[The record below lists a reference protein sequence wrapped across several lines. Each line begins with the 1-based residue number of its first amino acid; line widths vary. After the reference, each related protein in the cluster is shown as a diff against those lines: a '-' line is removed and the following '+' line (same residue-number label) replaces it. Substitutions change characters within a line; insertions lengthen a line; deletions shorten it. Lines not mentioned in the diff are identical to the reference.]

1 MFRINEPIIILNVSG
16 LNIPI
21 KKWRLREW
29 IKKHDLIMFSLQETY
44 FKYNDEGRL
53 KVKEEK
59 IHHENTNQ
67 KKVGMAI

>member
-1 MFRINEPIIILNVSG
+1 
-16 LNIPI
+16 
-21 KKWRLREW
+21 
-29 IKKHDLIMFSLQETY
+29 MFSLQETY